1 MNWSKAKSIL
11 IIFFLLMNMILVFN
25 IIYSANK
32 ATAIT
37 PEILNST
44 VEVLAKNDIS
54 IDENIIPRK
63 IIDLPYVEVSNIIV
77 SNDEFAKKL
86 LPDGYD
92 VADNTYIGKN
102 ASLTING
109 DKFVFTADTPI
120 LSEITNTI
128 TADTAK
134 KTALAILEKY
144 SLALG
149 KYQYSLEEVGQNF
162 EVKFK
167 KIINSTAVFDS
178 EIKMILSKNGLT
190 EISGS
195 WFNESGA
202 GGLFSKKI
210 PLNSITG
217 VLVEFILNEQRP
229 KNNITV
235 QELNLGYCTG
245 DESIYHKSVV
255 LTPVWEIVLSDNSR
269 YYADARD

>member
-149 KYQYSLEEVGQNF
+149 KYQYSVEEVGQNF